1 MAEEIKFRDKYTLRP
16 IENDFKN
23 FEYRGRLE
31 RKQVYEIPLEA
42 VFYNDLNGRV
52 ITVVLGDEAKRG
64 GAVDYSRLL
73 HENLE
78 EYQRRF
84 EEFIEKQNPGKL
96 KELKKSIQEK
106 GQQEPGIVLSDGRI
120 IDGNRRYTAL
130 RKIARETGKPVFFN
144 AVVLPAPEGD
154 DAEGWRYVK
163 MLELNISLAK
173 MQPLEYTPIAR
184 LADFYRATKDPGNI
198 GRLSPVEYQ
207 NNAGMKKSEIER
219 LSEELDVA
227 LDFLKWKETPLA
239 FDYLEKKSMD
249 GPLREI
255 ARARKRWTEADYES
269 VKPAI
274 YAVLDKGEGDTT
286 RVIRD
291 FLKNLWHS
299 PSARKKAVDF
309 SIKSVSVDGKE
320 GAASA
325 ADLLRDTEESV
336 YEDGDFLAARDAL
349 ERSSRAYKALNDFLA
364 YENIRAF
371 AALNGDEQKE
381 LRDRLLA
388 IRSMCLD
395 DRALFRWAFG
405 EDKKD

>member
-1 MAEEIKFRDKYTLRP
+1 MAEEIKFRGKYTLRP
-16 IENDFKN
+16 VENDFKN

-64 GAVDYSRLL
+64 GAVDYSLLL

-84 EEFIEKQNPGKL
+84 EQFIERQNPGKL

-130 RKIARETGKPVFFN
+130 RKIVGETGKPVFFH
-144 AVVLPAPEGD
+144 AVVLPAPEGN

-173 MQPLEYTPIAR
+173 MQPLEYTPISR

-198 GRLSPVEYQ
+198 GRLTPVEYQ
-207 NNAGMKKSEIER
+207 NNAGMKKSEMEK

-227 LDFLKWKETPLA
+227 LDFLQWKETPLA

-255 ARARKRWTEADYES
+255 ARARKKWSEADYES

-291 FLKNLWHS
+291 FLKNLWDS
-299 PSARKKAVDF
+299 PSAKKKAVDF
-309 SIKSVSVDGKE
+309 SIKSVSAE
-320 GAASA
+320 GEEEAGSTE
-325 ADLLRDTEESV
+325 DLLRGAEESV
-336 YEDGDFLAARDAL
+336 YEDVDLLDARGAL
-349 ERSSRAYKALNDFLA
+349 EKSSKAYKALNDFLA
-364 YENIRAF
+364 YENIRAL
-371 AALNGDEQKE
+371 AALGGEEKKE
-381 LRDRLLA
+381 LRNRLLA

-405 EDKKD
+405 EDGKD